1 MLNDGNFIKIGL
13 SDNNEYG
20 HIMFCVR
27 TYLENKPCR
36 KVYFEEFDDAVD
48 HANKTSPNRD
58 AIEINVRAQR
68 HAKKVILQRRK
79 DRMHPDNQEVA
90 APEPVAAKSR

>member
-20 HIMFCVR
+20 RIMFCVR
-27 TYLENKPCR
+27 TYLENKPCK
-36 KVYFEEFDDAVD
+36 KVYFEEFDDAVE
-48 HANKTSPNRD
+48 HAQKTSPNRD
-58 AIEINVRAQR
+58 AIDINVRAQR

-79 DRMHPDNQEVA
+79 EKAVPTNGIVA
-90 APEPVAAKSR
+90 AVPIAAKSR

>member
-48 HANKTSPNRD
+48 HANKTSPNQD

-68 HAKKVILQRRK
+68 HAKKIILQRRK
-79 DRMHPDNQEVA
+79 DRMHPNNQEVE